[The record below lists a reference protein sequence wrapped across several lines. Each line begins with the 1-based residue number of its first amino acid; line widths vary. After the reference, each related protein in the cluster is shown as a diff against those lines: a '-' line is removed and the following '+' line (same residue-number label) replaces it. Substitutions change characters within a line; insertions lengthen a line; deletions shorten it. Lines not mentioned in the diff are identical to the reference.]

1 MNLCGFPSSLLSSL
15 LNKYGA
21 VLLVDDD
28 DDDDDEEEDSHDDA
42 EDDEEESEEIDIND
56 KTVIIES
63 MVPSSQ

>member
-1 MNLCGFPSSLLSSL
+1 MRLFGRESQSQDGSPSNLDTT
-15 LNKYGA
+15 
-21 VLLVDDD
+21 VIVDD

>member
-1 MNLCGFPSSLLSSL
+1 MLHARGEKVWASDE
-15 LNKYGA
+15 A
-21 VLLVDDD
+21 QRVVDDDNDD